1 MKRIVMPALAC
12 AALLIQGCNSLG
24 GQPQFVETGISPNQL
39 KPGDE
44 ALITVK
50 LKDKHQVV
58 QGIEGVVQENQRITF
73 DLNDRGEQADAAAGD
88 GVWTF
93 GVKVPFQA
101 PEGQFLLDLTAY
113 RSDGNPV
120 PVRDK
125 EGNVTAL
132 QSTVPL
138 VISVNAAAAPVEPQ
152 ATPEGET
159 AQEPEPKKKEKKKKN
174 SDGPDEI
181 DVAPAQEPAP
191 VEEPVTEAP
200 AEEAPAEEAPV
211 VVEEE
216 AAPAPA
222 EEPVAEEA
230 PKRSAKSIMGPRS
243 KKSDEAPAAEAV
255 EQPAEEAPVVEEEA
269 APAEAAPVQ
278 EAQPVEEAAPVE

>member
-24 GQPQFVETGISPNQL
+24 GQPQFVETGINPNQL

-58 QGIEGVVQENQRITF
+58 QGIEGVVQEDQRITF

-101 PEGQFLLDLTAY
+101 PEGQFMLDLTAY

-138 VISVNAAAAPVEPQ
+138 VISVNAAAAPVVEDT
-152 ATPEGET
+152 AET
-159 AQEPEPKKKEKKKKN
+159 APEPEPEKKAKKKKR
-174 SDGPDEI
+174 SEAPDEI
-181 DVAPAQEPAP
+181 DNAPAQEPVA
-191 VEEPVTEAP
+191 EEAPVTEAP
-200 AEEAPAEEAPV
+200 AEEAPVEEAPMEEAPV
-211 VVEEE
+211 VEES
-216 AAPAPA
+216 AAPAPAEAAPA

-243 KKSDEAPAAEAV
+243 KQSEEAPAEEAPAAE
-255 EQPAEEAPVVEEEA
+255 ETP
-269 APAEAAPVQ
+269 APAEAEPVQ

>member
-24 GQPQFVETGISPNQL
+24 GQPQFVETGITPNQL

-58 QGIEGVVQENQRITF
+58 QGIEGVVQEDQRITF

-101 PEGQFLLDLTAY
+101 PEGQFMLDLTAY

-138 VISVNAAAAPVEPQ
+138 VISVNAAAAPVEQQ
-152 ATPEGET
+152 AAPTEESTP
-159 AQEPEPKKKEKKKKN
+159 EPEPEKKSKNKKKSEA
-174 SDGPDEI
+174 PDEI
-181 DVAPAQEPAP
+181 DNAPAQEPVA
-191 VEEPVTEAP
+191 EEAPVTEAP

-211 VVEEE
+211 VEES
-216 AAPAPA
+216 AAPAPV

-243 KKSDEAPAAEAV
+243 KKSEEAPAAESV
-255 EQPAEEAPVVEEEA
+255 EEPAEEAPVVEEEA
-269 APAEAAPVQ
+269 TPADAAPVQ
-278 EAQPVEEAAPVE
+278 EAQPVEEAKPVE

>member
-24 GQPQFVETGISPNQL
+24 GQPQFVETGINPNQL

-58 QGIEGVVQENQRITF
+58 QGIEGVVQEDQRITF

-125 EGNVTAL
+125 DGNVTAL

-138 VISVNAAAAPVEPQ
+138 VISVNAAAAPVEQQ
-152 ATPEGET
+152 AAPTEESTPE
-159 AQEPEPKKKEKKKKN
+159 PEKKSKKKKK
-174 SDGPDEI
+174 SEGPDEI
-181 DVAPAQEPAP
+181 DNAPAQEPSA
-191 VEEPVTEAP
+191 EAAPVTEAP

-211 VVEEE
+211 VEES

-243 KKSDEAPAAEAV
+243 KKS
-255 EQPAEEAPVVEEEA
+255 EEA
-269 APAEAAPVQ
+269 APAEEAPAEEAPAAEQAPAPAEAEPVQ
-278 EAQPVEEAAPVE
+278 EAQPVEEATPVE